1 MDLRGIEV
9 FVRVAELG
17 SITRASRDLGIVQPA
32 LSRHIQRIE
41 GELGVPLLVRMP
53 RGVQLTLAG
62 RRFLEH
68 GRRILQEVARAAE
81 DVSAGAAACSGRVVV
96 GLSPTLSAL
105 LTPGLAERTS
115 AAHPQVM
122 LRIVEAFS
130 RQLHAEVADG
140 RVDVA
145 LLTNPAQDK
154 LLRMTPVFTEPMVV
168 VMAPQSRGSSPVIS
182 LPELARTPV
191 ILTDGLRA
199 LVEEQLVSHGVALSV
214 EMEVDSVEAI
224 RRMLLRGYAA
234 ASIMP
239 ISAFRD
245 DIDAGRLI
253 AVPVG
258 GINLSRTIVMAHLAG
273 EVSATVNAISALLRA
288 EVDGLAERG
297 VFSTPADPVPLF
309 RQAPRRIA

>member
-9 FVRVAELG
+9 FIRVAELG

-41 GELGVPLLVRMP
+41 SELGVPLLVRLP

-62 RRFLEH
+62 RKFLEH

-81 DVSAGAAACSGRVVV
+81 DVSAGTDSCSGRVVV
-96 GLSPTLSAL
+96 GLSPTMSPL
-105 LTPGLAERTS
+105 LTPGLAERAS
-115 AAHPQVM
+115 AAHPRVA

-130 RQLHAEVADG
+130 RQLHADVADG

-145 LLTNPAQDK
+145 LLTNPVQDK
-154 LLRMTPVFTEPMVV
+154 HLRMTPVFTEPMVV
-168 VMAPQSRGSSPVIS
+168 VMAPQSRGTSPVIS

-191 ILTDGLRA
+191 VLTDGLRA
-199 LVEEQLVSHGVALSV
+199 LVEEQLASHGVCLSV

-224 RRMLLRGYAA
+224 RRMLLRGFAA

-245 DIDAGRLI
+245 DIDAGRLT

-258 GINLSRTIVMAHLAG
+258 GINLGRKIVMAHLSV
-273 EVSATVNAISALLRA
+273 EVSAAVRAIAALLRT
-288 EVDGLAERG
+288 EIDGLAERG
-297 VFSTPADPVPLF
+297 TFSVPTDPAPLL
-309 RQAPRRIA
+309 RPAPRRVA

>member
-9 FVRVAELG
+9 FIRVAELG

-41 GELGVPLLVRMP
+41 SELGVPLLVRLP

-81 DVSAGAAACSGRVVV
+81 EVSSGSDSCSGRVVV
-96 GLSPTLSAL
+96 GLSPTLSPL
-105 LTPGLAERTS
+105 LTPGFAERAS
-115 AAHPQVM
+115 AAHPRVA

-130 RQLHAEVADG
+130 RQLQARVADG
-140 RVDVA
+140 QVDVA
-145 LLTNPAQDK
+145 LLTNPAQEK
-154 LLRMTPVFTEPMVV
+154 TLRMNPVFTEPVVV
-168 VMAPQSRGSSPVIS
+168 VMAPQSRGSSPVVS
-182 LPELARTPV
+182 LDELARTPM

-199 LVEEQLVSHGVALSV
+199 LVEEQLASHGICLSV

-234 ASIMP
+234 ASVMP
-239 ISAFRD
+239 ISAFRE
-245 DIDAGRLI
+245 DIDAGRLM

-258 GINLSRTIVMAHLAG
+258 GINLGRTIVMAHLAG
-273 EVSATVNAISALLRA
+273 DVAPAVHAISALLRA
-288 EVDGLAERG
+288 EIDGLAERG
-297 VFSTPADPVPLF
+297 IFSTPADPVPLF

>member
-9 FVRVAELG
+9 FIRVAELG

-41 GELGVPLLVRMP
+41 SELGVPLLVRLP

-81 DVSAGAAACSGRVVV
+81 DVSAGTASCSGRVVV

-105 LTPGLAERTS
+105 LTPGLAERAS
-115 AAHPQVM
+115 ATHPRVS

-130 RQLHAEVADG
+130 RSLHAEVADG

-145 LLTNPAQDK
+145 LLTNPPQDK
-154 LLRMTPVFTEPMVV
+154 LLRMTPVFTEPMAV
-168 VMAPQSRGSSPVIS
+168 VMAPQSRGSAPVIS

-245 DIDAGRLI
+245 DIDAGRLT

-258 GINLSRTIVMAHLAG
+258 GINLSRTIVLAHLAG
-273 EVSATVNAISALLRA
+273 EVSAAVHAISALLRA
-288 EVDGLAERG
+288 EVDDLAERG
-297 VFSTPADPVPLF
+297 LFSAPAEPLLRPV
-309 RQAPRRIA
+309 PRRIA